1 MRTDSTAMIYD
12 VIVVGGGASGMFAA
26 GHSAEKGAR
35 VLLLERNARLG
46 KKLGITGKGRCNLT
60 NAGERDEFIENF
72 GKNGRFLYRA
82 LTRFSNY
89 DLIAFFNARG
99 VSTKEERGGRVF
111 PTSDD
116 SESVVAALARYV
128 RERGVSVRLNARA
141 EKILIDAPTGAV
153 AGVALESGESFRAG
167 KVILAT
173 GGLSY
178 PRTGSTGDGYA
189 MAERLGHTIV
199 PLRPA
204 LVPLETVEHF
214 PKDLQGL
221 SLENVRVT
229 ALRDDKKTMEE
240 FGDMLFT
247 HFGVSGPII
256 LKLSGVVVEC
266 LERGERIQLSIN
278 LKPALDDTKLE
289 NRLIREFAGS
299 GKKMLGTVMK
309 NLLPKALVPAFLKT
323 SGISEE
329 KKCNQITGE
338 ERKKIA
344 RLLMDF
350 RLTVRRARPID
361 EAIITRGGIDLSE
374 IDPRTMESKKVK
386 GLFLCGEIM
395 DLDGTTGGYNLQ
407 EAFSTAYVAAEAC
420 VPHDN

>member
-1 MRTDSTAMIYD
+1 MPEIHDII
-12 VIVVGGGASGMFAA
+12 VIGGGASGTFAA
-26 GHSAEKGAR
+26 GRAAENGAR
-35 VLLLERNARLG
+35 VLLLERNSRLG

-82 LTRFSNY
+82 LTKFSNY
-89 DLIAFFNARG
+89 DLIEFFNRRG
-99 VSTKEERGGRVF
+99 VATKEERGGRVF
-111 PTSDD
+111 PASDD
-116 SESVVAALARYV
+116 SMTIVAALAQYAK
-128 RERGVSVRLNARA
+128 ECGVSVRLNARV
-141 EKILIDAPTGAV
+141 ERITVDASTGAV
-153 AGVALESGESFRAG
+153 AGVALEGGESLAAT

-189 MAERLGHTIV
+189 MAEKVGHTIV
-199 PLRPA
+199 PLGPA
-204 LVPLETVEHF
+204 LVPLETIERF
-214 PKDLQGL
+214 PRDLQGL

-229 ALRDDKKTMEE
+229 ALRDDGKLAEE

-256 LKLSGVVVEC
+256 LKLSGLVVER
-266 LERGERIQLSIN
+266 LARGEGVRLSIDM
-278 LKPALDDTKLE
+278 KPALDDVKLE

-299 GKKMLGTVMK
+299 GRKMLGTVMK
-309 NLLPKALVPAFLKT
+309 NLLPKALVPVFLDE
-323 SGISEE
+323 SGISED
-329 KKCNQITGE
+329 KRCNQITAD

-344 RLLMDF
+344 RLLRDF
-350 RLTVRRARPID
+350 RLTVKRARPID
-361 EAIITRGGIDLSE
+361 EAIITRGGIDLGE

-386 GLFLCGEIM
+386 GLYFCGEIM

-407 EAFSTAYVAAEAC
+407 EAFSTAYLAAEAAA
-420 VPHDN
+420 DREG